1 MHEPSHPRPAPPWS
15 DLPLLA
21 PPRSAWPGLDAEFRR
36 RRQRRLAWLAMA
48 AMLGLVAVVPRM
60 LTSPPAPVAPEIIA
74 AAPGTDESARIAALM
89 AESAQLEALIA
100 WSREEGVESASAA
113 SLAMALEERVERVDL
128 LLSRPEADPA
138 AALPLW
144 QERVLRLRQLA
155 GLQSSE
161 HLLAVNGESESGQP
175 VLAF

>member
-15 DLPLLA
+15 ELPLLM

-48 AMLGLVAVVPRM
+48 AMLGLVALLPRL
-60 LTSPPAPVAPEIIA
+60 LTSPPTPQTIA
-74 AAPGTDESARIAALM
+74 TAPGTDEAARIAALM

>member
-1 MHEPSHPRPAPPWS
+1 MHEPSHHRPAPPWS
-15 DLPLLA
+15 ELPLLA
-21 PPRSAWPGLDAEFRR
+21 PPRSAWPGLDAELRR
-36 RRQRRLAWLAMA
+36 RRQHRLAWLAMA
-48 AMLGLVAVVPRM
+48 AMLGLVALLPRL
-60 LTSPPAPVAPEIIA
+60 LTSPPTPQTIA
-74 AAPGTDESARIAALM
+74 TAPGTDEAARIAALM

-100 WSREEGVESASAA
+100 WSREESVESASAA